1 MIGRADLH
9 IDHERMTAD
18 TVATRPASAKP
29 HIPCLGITLEQVWK
43 AWKSDPGDA
52 TGLGVRETYAYD
64 VDQSREFFF
73 TPSGKLNVAI
83 TGRHCTPLCRDATDA
98 EVSMLVESLKQG
110 RVQIYRRGR
119 RDGYADRG
127 LDYLELHRATARP
140 LLGEPS
146 S

>member
-1 MIGRADLH
+1 MS
-9 IDHERMTAD
+9 TATNSMPTD
-18 TVATRPASAKP
+18 RDVPHPLPAKP
-29 HIPCLGITLEQVWK
+29 RIPSLGSTLDEVWN
-43 AWKSDPGDA
+43 AWRNDPGDA

-98 EVSMLVESLKQG
+98 EVSMLIESLKLG

-127 LDYLELHRATARP
+127 HDYLELHRATARP
-140 LLGEPS
+140 LLDAQS
-146 S
+146 A